1 LTTTSSTIGSETLT
15 ATYSAIGNFG
25 GSTSAPLIL
34 SVTNPITLTLSPL
47 AVSIA
52 PGSSGTVTVTASPAI
67 GFTGAVTF
75 TCTSPVAY
83 ITCSLNP
90 ASQTISG
97 TAAVQSTI
105 TLNVAATLSKL
116 EPATPPGA
124 SKETAYAF
132 LLPLG
137 AFALLGFARGAR
149 GLRKLSLGFALCLS
163 IGTIVGIAGCG
174 GGSTPTPAT
183 TTPAAPSGTQVVT
196 ITAKSAL
203 VTQTIPVTV
212 NIGN

>member
-1 LTTTSSTIGSETLT
+1 MASAVGSETLT
-15 ATYSAIGNFG
+15 AAYSATGNFG
-25 GSTSAPLIL
+25 GSTSAALML
-34 SVTNPITLTLSPL
+34 SVTNPVTLTLSPL

-52 PGSSGTVTVTASPAI
+52 PGALGTATVTASPAI
-67 GFTGAVTF
+67 GFTGAITF
-75 TCTSPVAY
+75 ACTSPVAY

-116 EPATPPGA
+116 EPATPPA
-124 SKETAYAF
+124 SKPTAYAF

-137 AFALLGFARGAR
+137 VFALLGFARGAR

-163 IGTIVGIAGCG
+163 IGTVVGIAGCG
-174 GGSTPTPAT
+174 GSSTPTPAP

-203 VTQTIPVTV
+203 VTQTIQVTV
-212 NIGN
+212 NIGRN